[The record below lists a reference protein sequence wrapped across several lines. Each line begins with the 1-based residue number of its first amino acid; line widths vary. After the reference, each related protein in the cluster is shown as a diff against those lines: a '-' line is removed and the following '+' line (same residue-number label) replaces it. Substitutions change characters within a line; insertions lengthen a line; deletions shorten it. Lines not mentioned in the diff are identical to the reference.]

1 MDDELVYF
9 TAYLSSEKGL
19 SPHTVDAY
27 LRDIKSFQPLISSFR
42 DAKEEDVMKFL
53 KNLRVSHEPSSITR
67 KLIAL
72 KVFFRFLKK
81 EGFIDQNILQNFDSP
96 KMWQYVPEVLS
107 VEEVTKL
114 ISEPDQDG
122 FIGARDRAIL
132 EMLYG
137 TGIRV
142 SECCNLKLTDVND
155 QFVKVMGKGKKER
168 IIPLG
173 KKAKD
178 ALDHYLSFRDDACK
192 FLFLSKNGKPIDRIA
207 IYQRVRIYA
216 KRSGFE
222 RDISPHT
229 LRHSFATHLLE
240 NGADLRL
247 IQDML
252 GHADIGT
259 TDRYT
264 HVSQGRLHS
273 AFESFHPRP

>member
-27 LRDIKSFQPLISSFR
+27 LRDIKSFQSLISSFQ

-53 KNLRVSHEPSSITR
+53 KTLRCSHQPSTITR

-72 KVFFRFLKK
+72 KVFYRFLKK
-81 EGFIDQNILQNFDSP
+81 EGFVEQNILQNFDSP

-107 VEEVTKL
+107 MSEVTKL
-114 ISEPDQDG
+114 ISQPDQEG

-155 QFVKVMGKGKKER
+155 EFVKVMGKGNKER

-173 KKAKD
+173 RKAKE
-178 ALDHYLSFRDDACK
+178 ALDHYLSFREDASK
-192 FLFLSKNGKPIDRIA
+192 HLFLSRNGKPIDRITV
-207 IYQRVRIYA
+207 YQRVVFYA
-216 KRSGFE
+216 KKAE
-222 RDISPHT
+222 IKRDVSPHT